1 MKKTTME
8 RYEAIKKKLRL
19 AEHDIAWHVA
29 SGYIPKE
36 SVLRRWR
43 RLDALED
50 ALFAKGCEE
59 ISAETHKDREAA

>member
-8 RYEAIKKKLRL
+8 RYEAIKKELRL
-19 AEHDIAWHVA
+19 TEHDIAWHVA
-29 SGYIPKE
+29 GGYIPKE

-43 RLDALED
+43 RLDALEN

-59 ISAETHKDREAA
+59 ISTKKEVA